1 MKNTLYF
8 CLIFILLTSM
18 LIAQNQFTVRAS
30 NAAATAG
37 QVVVLDP
44 IEVETTSV
52 FTPPSNAVM
61 VLLFPPLTK
70 VSLMTV
76 TPTWPGVPT
85 IACQFIDN
93 QIGCPLRQVS
103 TPMKLTFAVA
113 LDLSKAAFFKDD
125 VGYVDVY
132 VFNTPALVT
141 NPHIPL
147 FIVTDGPIK
156 QYGLAEKARYPFVVD
171 SLSNKTGIFIRN
183 LGTEKAK
190 VICDM
195 LDYSGHKW
203 TADEMTLQPG
213 EATQFQIGDYK
224 KDWRGS
230 MVLSSDQPIE
240 TVAFVCDGD
249 FKLCVPYH

>member
-1 MKNTLYF
+1 MKKTLYC
-8 CLIFILLTSM
+8 CLIFFLLTGV

-30 NAAATAG
+30 NVAATAG

-44 IEVETTSV
+44 IVVETTSV
-52 FTPPSNAVM
+52 FIPPSNALM

-76 TPTWPGVPT
+76 SPVWSGVT
-85 IACQFIDN
+85 SLSCQFIDN
-93 QIGCPLRQVS
+93 QIACPLPQVP
-103 TPMKLTFAVA
+103 TPMKLTFTVA
-113 LDLSKAAFFKDD
+113 LDLSQAAFSKDD
-125 VGYVDVY
+125 VGYVGVH
-132 VFNTPALVT
+132 VFNTPALVI
-141 NPHIPL
+141 NPNVPV
-147 FIVTDGPIK
+147 FVVTEGPIK
-156 QYGLAEKARYPFVVD
+156 PPGVAEKARFPFVVD

-183 LGTEKAK
+183 LGTEPAK

-195 LDYSGHKW
+195 VDYSGKKW

-213 EATQFQIGDYK
+213 EGAQFQIGDYK

-240 TVAFVCDGD
+240 SVAFVCDGD

>member
-1 MKNTLYF
+1 MKRGLYF
-8 CLIFILLTSM
+8 CLAFFLMTSL

-30 NAAATAG
+30 NVAATAG

-44 IEVETTSV
+44 IVVETTSV
-52 FTPPSNAVM
+52 FIPPSSALM

-76 TPTWPGVPT
+76 NPVWPGVTSVP
-85 IACQFIDN
+85 CQFVDN
-93 QIGCPLRQVS
+93 QVACLLPQVP
-103 TPMKLTFAVA
+103 TPMQLTFTLA
-113 LDLSKAAFFKDD
+113 LDLSNATLFKDD
-125 VGYVDVY
+125 VGYVNVH

-141 NPHIPL
+141 NPNLPI
-147 FIVTDGPIK
+147 FTVTEGLIK
-156 QYGLAEKARYPFVVD
+156 QSGLMEKARYPFVVD
-171 SLSNKTGIFIRN
+171 SLSNKTGIFVRN
-183 LGTEKAK
+183 IGTAQAK

-195 LDYSGHKW
+195 LDFSGKRW

-240 TVAFVCDGD
+240 SVAFVCDGD